1 MMVSMEKEAIMQRWE
16 FWLTLFELLVRILE
30 WVLNYLALWLMLTSA
45 G

>member
-1 MMVSMEKEAIMQRWE
+1 MQRWE